1 MKKLIC
7 IKNEV
12 CPIFILIE
20 SFFIWISFCNDNFY
34 IQTVLFKK
42 EEEENYLIA
51 DQKIYL
57 IIFALEI

>member
-7 IKNEV
+7 IKNEM

-51 DQKIYL
+51 VL
-57 IIFALEI
+57 